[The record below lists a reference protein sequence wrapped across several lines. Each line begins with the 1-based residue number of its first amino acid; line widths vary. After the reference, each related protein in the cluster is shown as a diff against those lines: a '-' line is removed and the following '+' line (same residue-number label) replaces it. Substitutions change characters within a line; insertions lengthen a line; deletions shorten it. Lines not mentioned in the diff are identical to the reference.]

1 METGDLA
8 ATRGSNLPQNSGQ
21 QPVIVVVQAPPT
33 NKQQCDEERYQKL
46 LPKKTIMGMSV
57 FMVVAGILSI
67 IIQVKRPKVSLIRNE
82 KGAFL
87 STWLLILPSAL
98 LT

>member
-8 ATRGSNLPQNSGQ
+8 ATRGSGLPQNSGQ

-46 LPKKTIMGMSV
+46 LPKKTIRGMSV
-57 FMVVAGILSI
+57 FMVVAGTLST
-67 IIQVKRPKVSLIRNE
+67 IIQVKRPKVS
-82 KGAFL
+82 
-87 STWLLILPSAL
+87 
-98 LT
+98 

>member
-8 ATRGSNLPQNSGQ
+8 ATRGSGLPQNSGQ

-33 NKQQCDEERYQKL
+33 NTQQCDEERYQKL
-46 LPKKTIMGMSV
+46 FPKKTIKGMSV

-67 IIQVKRPKVSLIRNE
+67 IIQVKRSKVSLLEMKRGIF
-82 KGAFL
+82 K
-87 STWLLILPSAL
+87 
-98 LT
+98 